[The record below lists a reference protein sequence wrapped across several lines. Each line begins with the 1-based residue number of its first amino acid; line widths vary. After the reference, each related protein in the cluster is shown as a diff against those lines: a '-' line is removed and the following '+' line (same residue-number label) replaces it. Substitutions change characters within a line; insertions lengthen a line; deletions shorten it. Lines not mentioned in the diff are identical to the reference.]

1 MSGKKPAK
9 PPEPDRRAIQALARY
24 AGLGME
30 MAVAVV
36 GTALLG
42 QWLDHRA
49 NHENPTYTLVFAF
62 LGLIYI
68 MYRIFRIASDK

>member
-1 MSGKKPAK
+1 MSGKKPAR

-42 QWLDHRA
+42 QWLDRRA
-49 NHENPTYTLVFAF
+49 NHENPVYTLVFAF
-62 LGLIYI
+62 VGVIYV
-68 MYRIFRIASDK
+68 MYRLFRISSSK